1 MMSLSQIEFDELKGS
16 SVIAATIAWDNALS
30 WSYAKA
36 IAALKA
42 TLVQVHVIEDLYLLV
57 FFLPSMS
64 WGTLWVHVLNTE

>member
-1 MMSLSQIEFDELKGS
+1 MSLSQIEFDELKGS
-16 SVIAATIAWDNALS
+16 SMIAATIAWDNALS

-57 FFLPSMS
+57 FFFAFNVSGCS
-64 WGTLWVHVLNTE
+64 WGARA